1 MLINM
6 DIRTLA
12 ILLGITN
19 ILQVIAI
26 FIQYLINKTYRGI
39 GWWVLGFTS
48 NAIGFVLLLLRDSI
62 PIELISII
70 VTNALLILGT
80 IFQYIGIMR
89 FLEKKENRWIVI
101 SILAVYILS
110 FSYFTYV
117 KPDFTARSLFF
128 SAIATTISFLTAQ
141 GLFANKTR
149 SITASANFNTAVL
162 LAQGCFFA
170 FRAVVM
176 LTAAP
181 VNSIF
186 TSTLAQT
193 TTFLESFIEGI
204 LWTFGLI
211 IMVNQRLNAEMS
223 EAKEHFELI
232 FNTGPDAALITRLHD
247 GHFMDINEGFTA
259 LTGFTREDIIG
270 KSTLSINIWK
280 NSADHQKVIK
290 ELSEKGFCEN
300 FEAVFQRKDG
310 GETSGIISAKIIT
323 LQGTP
328 HIISV
333 TRDITE
339 RKRAEEVLH
348 TSEERY
354 RLLVENANEVIA
366 VAQDGMLKFVN
377 RMAIDLTGYSEQD
390 LTSRPFPEFVHPDD
404 RGMVVEHYLRRLKG
418 DVSQSRY
425 DFRLMARD
433 GSIKWLEIGA
443 VLIDWEGKPATLNFF
458 SDITERK
465 RTEEALRDSL
475 TEKEVL
481 LREVHHRVKNNLSA
495 IIGLITMGQTEVKDA
510 ATATLMKELESRI
523 RAMLFIHE
531 GLYRS
536 ENLARIAF
544 QGYLETLLSH
554 LHSSFASQGAVRF
567 SVAAAGVELGLDA
580 AVPCGLIVNEW
591 VTNAF
596 KHAFPGDQPRPGE
609 KECAITVSA
618 EQNGGATTLTVADN
632 GVGLPADLD
641 WAATKTMGL
650 RLVQMLG
657 QHQLGGTIEVDR
669 ARGTRFTLT
678 FNARK

>member
-1 MLINM
+1 
-6 DIRTLA
+6 
-12 ILLGITN
+12 
-19 ILQVIAI
+19 
-26 FIQYLINKTYRGI
+26 
-39 GWWVLGFTS
+39 
-48 NAIGFVLLLLRDSI
+48 
-62 PIELISII
+62 
-70 VTNALLILGT
+70 
-80 IFQYIGIMR
+80 
-89 FLEKKENRWIVI
+89 
-101 SILAVYILS
+101 
-110 FSYFTYV
+110 
-117 KPDFTARSLFF
+117 
-128 SAIATTISFLTAQ
+128 
-141 GLFANKTR
+141 
-149 SITASANFNTAVL
+149 
-162 LAQGCFFA
+162 
-170 FRAVVM
+170 
-176 LTAAP
+176 
-181 VNSIF
+181 
-186 TSTLAQT
+186 
-193 TTFLESFIEGI
+193 
-204 LWTFGLI
+204 
-211 IMVNQRLNAEMS
+211 
-223 EAKEHFELI
+223 
-232 FNTGPDAALITRLHD
+232 
-247 GHFMDINEGFTA
+247 
-259 LTGFTREDIIG
+259 
-270 KSTLSINIWK
+270 
-280 NSADHQKVIK
+280 
-290 ELSEKGFCEN
+290 
-300 FEAVFQRKDG
+300 
-310 GETSGIISAKIIT
+310 
-323 LQGTP
+323 
-328 HIISV
+328 
-333 TRDITE
+333 
-339 RKRAEEVLH
+339 
-348 TSEERY
+348 
-354 RLLVENANEVIA
+354 
-366 VAQDGMLKFVN
+366 
-377 RMAIDLTGYSEQD
+377 
-390 LTSRPFPEFVHPDD
+390 
-404 RGMVVEHYLRRLKG
+404 
-418 DVSQSRY
+418 
-425 DFRLMARD
+425 MARD

>member
-1 MLINM
+1 
-6 DIRTLA
+6 
-12 ILLGITN
+12 
-19 ILQVIAI
+19 
-26 FIQYLINKTYRGI
+26 
-39 GWWVLGFTS
+39 
-48 NAIGFVLLLLRDSI
+48 
-62 PIELISII
+62 
-70 VTNALLILGT
+70 
-80 IFQYIGIMR
+80 
-89 FLEKKENRWIVI
+89 
-101 SILAVYILS
+101 
-110 FSYFTYV
+110 
-117 KPDFTARSLFF
+117 
-128 SAIATTISFLTAQ
+128 
-141 GLFANKTR
+141 
-149 SITASANFNTAVL
+149 
-162 LAQGCFFA
+162 
-170 FRAVVM
+170 
-176 LTAAP
+176 
-181 VNSIF
+181 
-186 TSTLAQT
+186 
-193 TTFLESFIEGI
+193 
-204 LWTFGLI
+204 
-211 IMVNQRLNAEMS
+211 
-223 EAKEHFELI
+223 
-232 FNTGPDAALITRLHD
+232 
-247 GHFMDINEGFTA
+247 
-259 LTGFTREDIIG
+259 
-270 KSTLSINIWK
+270 
-280 NSADHQKVIK
+280 
-290 ELSEKGFCEN
+290 
-300 FEAVFQRKDG
+300 
-310 GETSGIISAKIIT
+310 
-323 LQGTP
+323 
-328 HIISV
+328 
-333 TRDITE
+333 
-339 RKRAEEVLH
+339 
-348 TSEERY
+348 
-354 RLLVENANEVIA
+354 
-366 VAQDGMLKFVN
+366 MLKFVN

-404 RGMVVEHYLRRLKG
+404 RGMVVEHYLKRLKG